1 MRKILALPTLA
12 VPEQKAG
19 AALPRDAKTPVFEEA
34 WQGHAFAMV
43 MALYQRG
50 HYDWA
55 QWDDYLGPQI
65 ASPDYFGGAEEP
77 EPEET
82 PAPAGAN
89 YNRFL
94 ADCEADGANYYHYWL
109 AAMERLLDDIGLVPT
124 AELDARAAAIA
135 RAEATPPRFRAGDR
149 VRIVE
154 HEGEGH
160 SHIPHYLR
168 TVAGRIERERG
179 LHVLPEALPG
189 RGGHDHGDEHG
200 GDHGGEALLQ
210 HVYAVSF
217 AARDIWPEA
226 RHTLNFT
233 LWDNQLR
240 PA

>member
-1 MRKILALPTLA
+1 MRKMLTLPTLA

-19 AALPRDAKTPVFEEA
+19 AALPRDAKVPVFEEA
-34 WQGHAFAMV
+34 WQGHAVAMV
-43 MALYQRG
+43 TALYQDG
-50 HYDWA
+50 HYDWS

-65 ASPDYFGGAEEP
+65 ASPAYFGGAEEVP
-77 EPEET
+77 EAEET

-94 ADCEADGANYYHYWL
+94 ADCEQDGANYYHYWL
-109 AAMERLLDDIGLVPT
+109 AAMEQLLDDIGLVGT
-124 AELDARAAAIA
+124 AELDARAAEIA
-135 RAEATPPRFRAGDR
+135 RAESTPPRFRAGDR

-154 HEGEGH
+154 RENECH
-160 SHIPHYLR
+160 SHIPSYLR
-168 TVAGRIERERG
+168 EVAGRIESDRG

-189 RGGHDHGDEHG
+189 RGGHHHGHDH
-200 GDHGGEALLQ
+200 DHEGEALLQ

-217 AARDIWPEA
+217 AAQDIWPDA
-226 RHTLNFT
+226 RHTLNFS